1 MPMDDSGVIEHF
13 TARAG
18 KYDASSRWC
27 TDDDLLD
34 RMRRL
39 VSPSPDD
46 ELLDVACGT
55 GLVSARFKGRV
66 ARVVGV
72 DPTPAMYEQ
81 AAPRVDEFVEGRGEA
96 LPFADNSFDIVV
108 CRQGIQFMDA
118 RAAVGEMVRVCRP
131 GGRILLVDLCAYGPE
146 DRDEY
151 FEVLRLRNPA
161 RRNFFVQGDVGALL
175 LQAGCTWVEVHKYVS
190 VEDVDAWSD
199 NDAISEDRREGIR
212 AVYRQASDA
221 FRRLHAV
228 ASDDEGRFFD
238 HMLFGLSL
246 GHV

>member
-1 MPMDDSGVIEHF
+1 MSTDNAGVIEHF

-27 TDDDLLD
+27 TDGDLFS
-34 RMRRL
+34 RMRQLVRL
-39 VSPSPDD
+39 SPDD

-55 GLVSARFKGRV
+55 GLVSAQFKGRV

-96 LPFADNSFDIVV
+96 LPFADNSFDIVL

-118 RAAVGEMVRVCRP
+118 PAAVAEMVRVCRP
-131 GGRILLVDLCAYGPE
+131 GGRILLVDLCAYGLD

-175 LQAGCTWVEVHKYVS
+175 LRAGCSWVEVHKYVS

-199 NDAISEDRREGIR
+199 NEAISEDRREGIR
-212 AVYRQASDA
+212 DVYRRGSDA

-228 ASDDEGRFFD
+228 ASEDDVRFFD